1 MKKKDTEVLAMLL
14 DIGFPMYEASDA
26 GHSVLE
32 PALLNSTS
40 LETANKLFKV
50 LIQDHKYDVLKRT
63 TMGKRNLSQFGEGN
77 SFY

>member
-1 MKKKDTEVLAMLL
+1 MLL
-14 DIGFPMYEASDA
+14 DIEFPMYEASDS

-32 PALLNSTS
+32 PALLNSNS

-50 LIQDHKYDVLKRT
+50 LIQDYKYDVLKQT
-63 TMGKRNLSQFGEGN
+63 TMGKKNLSQFGLGN